1 MNLDWVRMQPETIF
15 HEPLTFYTDPLPQH
29 GALVV
34 QYPVISMQGDTL
46 AIFTNEAILNP
57 PPCCDVDMTPDTS
70 PVVVP
75 HGGSFGLTGTIG
87 NPTPNPIMTDVWVG
101 VIYLG
106 NFYQLWYF
114 PNISLAPAQY
124 VSAHLNQNVPNNA
137 PPGTYAYVAYC
148 GDRPTGV
155 VCDSAKFPFTVTS
168 ALVPGGND
176 SWTLEGGWDSHTD
189 MPAEYSLVGSYPNP
203 FNASAVI
210 TYELPQ
216 AGDVSLEIFNLM
228 GQRAGLLVDGY
239 KEAGRHKVTW
249 NAAGYP
255 SGIYFYRLDA
265 GDKVFTKRMTLL
277 K

>member
-1 MNLDWVRMQPETIF
+1 MPPDPSGPWIIERSWAWTRIPIVLDSLNANNPQVMNLDWVRMQPETIF

-176 SWTLEGGWDSHTD
+176 SWTLEAAGTAIPICRLNTHSSEATRIHL
-189 MPAEYSLVGSYPNP
+189 MPALSLHTSCLKQEM
-203 FNASAVI
+203 S
-210 TYELPQ
+210 
-216 AGDVSLEIFNLM
+216 VSRSSI
-228 GQRAGLLVDGY
+228 
-239 KEAGRHKVTW
+239 
-249 NAAGYP
+249 
-255 SGIYFYRLDA
+255 
-265 GDKVFTKRMTLL
+265 
-277 K
+277 